1 MIHEIFPEVLDNQY
15 RKQEPDEDSRML
27 FIRGREILA
36 REGTKGISYP
46 RYREVE
52 GRVRGMIYLFSVGGR
67 AYFSGELP
75 DPGED
80 RSFYRGSG
88 GAPRPEIWGLDGAR
102 WLGWEQLRDA
112 CPRAEAFAGM
122 TGIHLHQWYQS
133 VQFCGRCGKKAVHHG
148 TERMMYCPSC
158 GNVMFPRIAPAVIV
172 AVTDGERLLLTKY
185 AGRENAHFALVA
197 GFVEIGETAE
207 ECVRRE
213 LLEEVGIHV
222 KDIRYYGS
230 QPWGFAG
237 NLMLA
242 YTARLD
248 GAHRIDLDRHELA
261 EAAWLLPEEIPE
273 IPDHSSLTREMIRRF
288 KEGRMPEALNRKN
301 F

>member
-1 MIHEIFPEVLDNQY
+1 MIHEIMPEVMDNQY
-15 RKQEPDEDSRML
+15 RNQKAERDSRVL
-27 FIRGREILA
+27 FVRGREILV
-36 REGTKGISYP
+36 REGADGIFYP
-46 RYREVE
+46 RYGEVE
-52 GRVRGMIYLFSVGGR
+52 GQTGRMAYLFSISGR
-67 AYFSGELP
+67 PYFLGELLT
-75 DPGED
+75 PGI
-80 RSFYRGSG
+80 S
-88 GAPRPEIWGLDGAR
+88 GAR
-102 WLGWEQLRDA
+102 FMGWEQLRDA
-112 CPRAEAFAGM
+112 VPRPEAFAGM

-133 VQFCGRCGKKAVHHG
+133 VQFCGRCGKKAVHHSM
-148 TERMMYCPSC
+148 ERMMYCPSC
-158 GNVMFPRIAPAVIV
+158 GNLMFPRIAPAVIV

-185 AGRENAHFALVA
+185 AGRKNAHFALVA

-207 ECVRRE
+207 ECVQRE

-242 YTARLD
+242 YTACLD
-248 GAHRIDLDRHELA
+248 GAHKIDLDRHELA

-288 KEGRMPEALNRKN
+288 KEGRL
-301 F
+301 

>member
-1 MIHEIFPEVLDNQY
+1 MIHEIMPEIMDNQY
-15 RKQEPDEDSRML
+15 RNQKPEGDSRVL
-27 FIRGREILA
+27 FVRGREILV
-36 REGTKGISYP
+36 REGAEGISYP
-46 RYREVE
+46 RYGE
-52 GRVRGMIYLFSVGGR
+52 VRGRIGRMVYLFSVGGR
-67 AYFSGELP
+67 AYFLAEPPIPEKEDGVLQECGCGKASV
-75 DPGED
+75 PGKD
-80 RSFYRGSG
+80 R
-88 GAPRPEIWGLDGAR
+88 GLFPAEGLR
-102 WLGWEQLRDA
+102 WMGWEQLRDA
-112 CPRAEAFAGM
+112 APRAEAFAGM

-133 VQFCGRCGKKAVHHG
+133 VQFCGRCGKKAVHHS

-158 GNVMFPRIAPAVIV
+158 GNLMFPRIAPAVIV

-248 GAHRIDLDRHELA
+248 GTHEIDLDRHELA

-288 KEGRMPEALNRKN
+288 KEKKL
-301 F
+301 

>member
-1 MIHEIFPEVLDNQY
+1 MIHEIIPEIMDNQY
-15 RKQEPDEDSRML
+15 RNQEPEADSRVL
-27 FIRGREILA
+27 IIRGREILVHED
-36 REGTKGISYP
+36 RGEISYP
-46 RYREVE
+46 SYGEVE
-52 GRVRGMIYLFSVGGR
+52 ALLEQMVYLFSISGR
-67 AYFSGELP
+67 NYFL
-75 DPGED
+75 
-80 RSFYRGSG
+80 
-88 GAPRPEIWGLDGAR
+88 GAPPAKEMTGTCY
-102 WLGWEQLRDA
+102 LGWEQLRDA
-112 CPRAEAFAGM
+112 VPRAEAFAGM

-133 VQFCGRCGKKAVHHG
+133 VQYCGRCGKKAVHHR

-158 GNVMFPRIAPAVIV
+158 GNLMFPRIAPAVIV

-185 AGRENAHFALVA
+185 AGQKNAHFALVA

-213 LLEEVGIHV
+213 LLEEVGISV
-222 KDIRYYGS
+222 KDIRYYDS

-248 GAHRIDLDRHELA
+248 GAHRVQLDRHELS

-288 KEGRMPEALNRKN
+288 REGKL

>member
-1 MIHEIFPEVLDNQY
+1 MIHEIMPEVMDNQY
-15 RKQEPDEDSRML
+15 RDRRPEGDDRVL
-27 FIRGREILA
+27 FVRGREILV
-36 REGTKGISYP
+36 REGTDGISYP
-46 RYREVE
+46 LYRDVKERT
-52 GRVRGMIYLFSVGGR
+52 GRIVYLFSVSGHP
-67 AYFSGELP
+67 YFLGELLTS
-75 DPGED
+75 EI
-80 RSFYRGSG
+80 G
-88 GAPRPEIWGLDGAR
+88 GTRFM
-102 WLGWEQLRDA
+102 GWEQLRDA
-112 CPRAEAFAGM
+112 SPRAEAFAGM
-122 TGIHLHQWYQS
+122 TGIHLYQWYQS
-133 VQFCGRCGKKAVHHG
+133 AQFCGRCGKKAVHHG
-148 TERMMYCPSC
+148 KERMMYCPSC
-158 GNVMFPRIAPAVIV
+158 GHVMFPRIAPAVIV

-197 GFVEIGETAE
+197 GFVEVGETAE

-222 KDIRYYGS
+222 RDIRYYGS

-248 GAHRIDLDRHELA
+248 GAHAIDLDRHELS

-288 KEGRMPEALNRKN
+288 REGRLYCH
-301 F
+301 